1 MEYNVQTKELNY
13 GFNNYGGGGLTQYL
27 VEECGYPHYEETEF
41 YSWNSNKNIKIY
53 KIFESEEYWNS
64 YYYHPKVYSLSESG
78 EETKLFINGELIDE
92 TIDNETN
99 PIVLEFQKEV
109 LQNLSNEMKSSYE
122 REIHKKQ
129 IEEIEKNNQLE
140 IEREVKGFSINS
152 FPLD

>member
-1 MEYNVQTKELNY
+1 MNFEERVNIEIAEKLSLMSMNQFLEL
-13 GFNNYGGGGLTQYL
+13 
-27 VEECGYPHYEETEF
+27 
-41 YSWNSNKNIKIY
+41 Y
-53 KIFESEEYWNS
+53 KIGNETFE
-64 YYYHPKVYSLSESG
+64 LDD
-78 EETKLFINGELIDE
+78 IE

>member
-1 MEYNVQTKELNY
+1 M
-13 GFNNYGGGGLTQYL
+13 
-27 VEECGYPHYEETEF
+27 
-41 YSWNSNKNIKIY
+41 
-53 KIFESEEYWNS
+53 
-64 YYYHPKVYSLSESG
+64 VYSLSERG
-78 EETKLFINGELIDE
+78 EVTKLFINGELIDE
-92 TIDNETN
+92 TIDKETN